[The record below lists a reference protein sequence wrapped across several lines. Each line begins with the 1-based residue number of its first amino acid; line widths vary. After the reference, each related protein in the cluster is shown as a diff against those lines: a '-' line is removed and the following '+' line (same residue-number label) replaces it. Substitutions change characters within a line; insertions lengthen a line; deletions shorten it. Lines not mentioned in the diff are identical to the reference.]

1 MAGLMDLLNS
11 DLGKQI
17 ISSVSGSA
25 GTNEGE
31 TSSVLASVLPAL
43 VGGMMNNAQTTEGQG
58 GLLGALLGG
67 KHGGLLDNL
76 SGMLGGDVQEEG
88 GKILGHVLG
97 DNQETVQN
105 QVSQNTGVSS
115 DKIAMIMKIAAP
127 ILMAFLARKAQ
138 ASGLDNSGAATSGG
152 GLTDILGGLL
162 GGGQAQQQAPAE
174 SGSLGGSILTSV
186 LDQDGDGQIG
196 IGDAVTA
203 MSGQSKSGGGL
214 LGGLLGKLF
223 GKK

>member
-17 ISSVSGSA
+17 ISGVSGQV
-25 GTNEGE
+25 GTSEGE
-31 TSSVLASVLPAL
+31 TSSVLSSVLPSL
-43 VGGMMNNAQTTEGQG
+43 VGGMMNKASTPDGQS

-76 SGMLGGDVQEEG
+76 SGMLGGDVQEDG

-97 DNQETVQN
+97 NNQENVQN

-127 ILMAFLARKAQ
+127 ILMAYLAKQAQ
-138 ASGLDNSGAATSGG
+138 GSGLNNSGVTANGG

-162 GGGQAQQQAPAE
+162 GGGQGQQQAQAP
-174 SGSLGGSILTSV
+174 SSMGGSILTSM
-186 LDQDGDGQIG
+186 LDQDGDGQLG
-196 IGDAVTA
+196 LGDAVAAAT
-203 MSGQSKSGGGL
+203 KKGG
-214 LGGLLGKLF
+214 LGGLLGNLF
-223 GKK
+223 GK

>member
-43 VGGMMNNAQTTEGQG
+43 VGAMQNNASTPEGQG

-76 SGMLGGDVQEEG
+76 SGMLGSDVQEDG

-105 QVSQNTGVSS
+105 QVSQNTGISS

-127 ILMAFLARKAQ
+127 ILMAYLAKKAQ
-138 ASGLDNSGAATSGG
+138 SSGLDANGQTPSGG
-152 GLTDILGGLL
+152 GLSDILGGLL
-162 GGGQAQQQAPAE
+162 GGGQTQAEPQQ
-174 SGSLGGSILTSV
+174 SGSSDVLTSM
-186 LDQDGDGQIG
+186 LDQDGDGQLG
-196 IGDAVTA
+196 MGDAVSA
-203 MSGQSKSGGGL
+203 MTKKGG
-214 LGGLLGKLF
+214 LGGLLGRLF
-223 GKK
+223 GGSK

>member
-17 ISSVSGSA
+17 IAGVSGQA

-43 VGGMMNNAQTTEGQG
+43 VGGMMNNSQTPEGQG

-76 SGMLGGDVQEEG
+76 SGMLGGGDVQNEG

-97 DNQETVQN
+97 GNQEAVQN

-115 DKIAMIMKIAAP
+115 DKIAMIMKMAAP
-127 ILMAFLARKAQ
+127 ILMAYLAKQ
-138 ASGLDNSGAATSGG
+138 GQSSGLDQQGQTADGG
-152 GLTDILGGLL
+152 GLGGLL
-162 GGGQAQQQAPAE
+162 GGLMGGAQGQAGAQAP
-174 SGSLGGSILTSV
+174 SMGGSILTSI
-186 LDQDGDGQIG
+186 LDQDGDGQLG
-196 IGDAVTA
+196 LGDAVAAATKK
-203 MSGQSKSGGGL
+203 GGLGGL
-214 LGGLLGKLF
+214 LGGLF
-223 GKK
+223 GK

>member
-17 ISSVSGSA
+17 IAGVSGQA

-43 VGGMMNNAQTTEGQG
+43 VGGMMNNSQTPEGQG

-76 SGMLGGDVQEEG
+76 SGMLGGGDVQNEG

-97 DNQETVQN
+97 GNQEAVQN
-105 QVSQNTGVSS
+105 EVSQNTGVSS
-115 DKIAMIMKIAAP
+115 DKIAMIMKMAAP
-127 ILMAFLARKAQ
+127 ILMAYLAKQ
-138 ASGLDNSGAATSGG
+138 GQSSGLDQQGQTADGG
-152 GLTDILGGLL
+152 GLGGLL
-162 GGGQAQQQAPAE
+162 GGLMGGAQGQAGAQAP
-174 SGSLGGSILTSV
+174 SMGGSILTSI
-186 LDQDGDGQIG
+186 LDQDGDGQLG
-196 IGDAVTA
+196 LGDAVAAATKK
-203 MSGQSKSGGGL
+203 GGLGGL
-214 LGGLLGKLF
+214 LGGLF
-223 GKK
+223 GK